1 MDNINLNYLK
11 VFLEVAKSKS
21 FLEASN
27 KLFISQPAVSR
38 SIANLEEELGV
49 KLFFRENKGVILT
62 SSGEIL
68 YEYLNQMKNLL
79 DSCGRVLISMND
91 IEEGTIVIGVQ
102 SHIVRNYLMN
112 KIVDFQKK
120 HPKIK
125 ISLIDASTSSM
136 LEQLESRKLDLV
148 IDSSPIVTKYNNLQ
162 IKKIK
167 RLNTCFIK
175 SVENNTNISKLKDI
189 VKCDLILPGSRGSIR
204 KNLNKI
210 FDRNNITDV
219 EPKLDFE
226 TEELIIE
233 AVRRNLGIGYVVEDA
248 IDYLVEANIIE
259 KIELEEE
266 LPYFEL
272 NLVCIDNYLSNIA
285 KLFIE
290 EEIKFEM

>member
-1 MDNINLNYLK
+1 MDNMNLNYLK

-38 SIANLEEELGV
+38 SIANLEEELNV

-68 YEYLNQMKNLL
+68 FEYLTQMKNLL
-79 DSCGRVLISMND
+79 DSCGRVLVSMND

-125 ISLIDASTSSM
+125 IQLIDASTSSL
-136 LEQLESRKLDLV
+136 LEQLESRKLDFV
-148 IDSSPIVTKYNNLQ
+148 IDSSPIQTKYNNLQ
-162 IKKIK
+162 IKIIK
-167 RLNTCFIK
+167 KLNTCFIK
-175 SVENNTNISKLKDI
+175 SVDNKANVTKIKDLT
-189 VKCDLILPGSRGSIR
+189 KYDLILPGSRGSIR
-204 KNLNKI
+204 KNLNKV
-210 FDRNNITDV
+210 FDKNEIDI

-248 IDYLVEANIIE
+248 IGYLVEANIIE
-259 KIELEEE
+259 KINIKEK
-266 LPYFEL
+266 LPFFEI

-290 EEIKFEM
+290 EEIEHEL

>member
-38 SIANLEEELGV
+38 SIANLEEELNV

-62 SSGEIL
+62 ASGEVL
-68 YEYLNQMKNLL
+68 FEYLNQMKNLL

-125 ISLIDASTSSM
+125 IQLIDASTSSL
-136 LEQLESRKLDLV
+136 LEQLESRKIDFI
-148 IDSSPIVTKYNNLQ
+148 IDSSPIQTKYNNLE

-175 SVENNTNISKLKDI
+175 SADNKNTFKKLKDV
-189 VKCDLILPGSRGSIR
+189 VKQDLILPGSRGSIR
-204 KNLNKI
+204 RNLNKI
-210 FDRNNITDV
+210 FDKNNIEV

-248 IDYLVEANIIE
+248 IDYLIEARIIE
-259 KIELEEE
+259 KIEIEEE
-266 LPYFEL
+266 VPYFEI
-272 NLVCIDNYLSNIA
+272 NIVSVESYLSNIA
-285 KLFIE
+285 KIFIE
-290 EEIKFEM
+290 EEIKDEI

>member
-1 MDNINLNYLK
+1 MDNMNLNYLK

-38 SIANLEEELGV
+38 SIANLEEELNV

-68 YEYLNQMKNLL
+68 FEYLTQMKNLL
-79 DSCGRVLISMND
+79 DSCGRVLLSMND

-125 ISLIDASTSSM
+125 IQLIDASTSSL
-136 LEQLESRKLDLV
+136 LEQLESRKLDFV
-148 IDSSPIVTKYNNLQ
+148 IDSSPIQTKYNNLQ
-162 IKKIK
+162 IKIIK
-167 RLNTCFIK
+167 KLNTCFIK
-175 SVENNTNISKLKDI
+175 SVDNKANVTKIKDLT
-189 VKCDLILPGSRGSIR
+189 KYDLILPGSRGSIR
-204 KNLNKI
+204 KNLNKV
-210 FDRNNITDV
+210 FDKNEIDI

-248 IDYLVEANIIE
+248 IGYLVEANIIE
-259 KIELEEE
+259 KINIKEK
-266 LPYFEL
+266 LPFFEI

-290 EEIKFEM
+290 EEIEHEL

>member
-1 MDNINLNYLK
+1 MNNMNLNYLK

-38 SIANLEEELGV
+38 SIANLEEELNV

-68 YEYLNQMKNLL
+68 FEYLTQMKNLL
-79 DSCGRVLISMND
+79 DSCGRVLVSMND

-125 ISLIDASTSSM
+125 IQLIDASTSSL
-136 LEQLESRKLDLV
+136 LEQLESRKLDFV
-148 IDSSPIVTKYNNLQ
+148 IDSSPIQTKYNNLQ
-162 IKKIK
+162 IKIIK
-167 RLNTCFIK
+167 KLNTCFIK
-175 SVENNTNISKLKDI
+175 SVDNKANVTKIKDLT
-189 VKCDLILPGSRGSIR
+189 KYDLILPGSRGSIR
-204 KNLNKI
+204 KNLNKV
-210 FDRNNITDV
+210 FDKNEIDI

-248 IDYLVEANIIE
+248 IGYLVEANIIE
-259 KIELEEE
+259 KINIKEK
-266 LPYFEL
+266 LPFFEI

-290 EEIKFEM
+290 EEIEHEL

>member
-38 SIANLEEELGV
+38 SIANLEEELNV

-62 SSGEIL
+62 ASGEVL
-68 YEYLNQMKNLL
+68 FEYLNQMKNLL

-125 ISLIDASTSSM
+125 IQLIDASTSSL
-136 LEQLESRKLDLV
+136 LEQLESRKIDFI
-148 IDSSPIVTKYNNLQ
+148 IDSSPIQTKYNNLE

-175 SVENNTNISKLKDI
+175 SADNKNTFKKLKDV
-189 VKCDLILPGSRGSIR
+189 VKQDLILPGSRGSIR
-204 KNLNKI
+204 RNLNKI
-210 FDRNNITDV
+210 FDKNNIEV

-248 IDYLVEANIIE
+248 IDYLIEARIIE
-259 KIELEEE
+259 KIEIEEE
-266 LPYFEL
+266 LPYFEI
-272 NLVCIDNYLSNIA
+272 NIVSVESYLSNIA
-285 KLFIE
+285 KIFIE
-290 EEIKFEM
+290 EEIKDEI

>member
-49 KLFFRENKGVILT
+49 KLFFRENKGVVLT

-79 DSCGRVLISMND
+79 DSCGRVLVSMND

-112 KIVDFQKK
+112 KIVDFQMN

-125 ISLIDASTSSM
+125 IQLIDASTSSL
-136 LEQLESRKLDLV
+136 LEQLQSRKIDFI
-148 IDSSPIVTKYNNLQ
+148 IDSSPIQTKYNNLE

-175 SVENNTNISKLKDI
+175 STNNKNTFKKLKDV
-189 VKCDLILPGSRGSIR
+189 VKQDLILPGSRGSIR
-204 KNLNKI
+204 RNLNKI
-210 FDRNNITDV
+210 FDKNNMEV

-259 KIELEEE
+259 KIVIDEE
-266 LPYFEL
+266 LPYFEI
-272 NLVCIDNYLSNIA
+272 NLVCIENYLSNIS

-290 EEIKFEM
+290 EEIEYEV